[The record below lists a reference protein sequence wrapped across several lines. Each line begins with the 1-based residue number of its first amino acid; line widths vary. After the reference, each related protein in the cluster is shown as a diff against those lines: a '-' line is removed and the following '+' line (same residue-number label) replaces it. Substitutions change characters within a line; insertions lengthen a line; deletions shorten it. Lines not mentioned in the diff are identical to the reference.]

1 MLNIVLYGAPGAGKG
16 TQSGKIIDKY
26 GLVHASTGDM
36 LRNEI
41 AEGSLLGKKA
51 KKYIDK
57 GQLVPDD
64 EVIEA
69 LEHFIQKYCNS
80 RGFVFDGFPRTL
92 TQAEALDEM
101 LAERNTSITLMISI
115 EVEED
120 ELLNRLQ
127 LRGEREDRSDDD
139 KKIIENRLNL
149 YYNTKKTIQSYYD
162 KSGKFRSVNGLGT
175 VDEIFDRICTI
186 IEEAYKIRA

>member
-1 MLNIVLYGAPGAGKG
+1 MLNIVLYGPPGAGKG
-16 TQSGKIIDKY
+16 TQSAKIIDRY
-26 GLVHASTGDM
+26 GLIHASTGDM

-41 AEGSLLGKKA
+41 SEGSPLGKNA

-69 LEHFIQKYCNS
+69 LEHFIRKYCNS
-80 RGFVFDGFPRTL
+80 KGFVFDGFPRTL

-127 LRGEREDRSDDD
+127 LRGEKEDRSDDD
-139 KKIIENRLNL
+139 ENIIENRLAL
-149 YYNTKKTIQSYYD
+149 YYKTKKPIQNYYEER
-162 KSGKFRSVNGLGT
+162 GKFRSVNGLGT
-175 VDEIFDRICTI
+175 VDEIFNRICTI
-186 IEEAYKIRA
+186 IEDVYKIRA